1 MQLCAGLKSVIY
13 GTTHAVGQQRLEMVR
28 RRRIEEAAGSE
39 NKEEKSENVEGLL
52 NNLSI
57 EMVGTEE
64 EAAERLEVALQM
76 EFDGD
81 GEGEGE
87 GEEGGVG
94 TQRSLGDL

>member
-1 MQLCAGLKSVIY
+1 M
-13 GTTHAVGQQRLEMVR
+13 GQQRLEMVR